1 MVVYASCSR
10 QENNMTRTTKTADT
24 VDIHQIVAKINEEME
39 LETRRIDSLADSRP
53 LGELCARCQS
63 AC

>member
-1 MVVYASCSR
+1 
-10 QENNMTRTTKTADT
+10 MTRTTKTADT